1 MKTLLNRVV
10 SVVLTLVVMLGV
22 IIPTACVQATEAE
35 KKEWEDP
42 IPAERII
49 YDLKAENFHMPIEES
64 GDGVVEDP
72 DSPFGKAAH
81 FSYAERVK
89 LGSTVS
95 TNSMRFVGQQAL
107 RLYVYGGD
115 PKNIREIGA
124 VSQSQLRANSD
135 AGQYIMYHFEDINL
149 FPTDA
154 EYFLY
159 MFECWGFQIHINKA
173 QRAAIENQ
181 LVDIYL
187 SLKVKGDIAATE
199 GNTPEYF
206 IDRLVI
212 ATAVEG
218 AEVHEHELGECK
230 SVNDFSHEAMCQ
242 IPGCGEV
249 VTEDHKWD
257 DGVVTKEAT
266 PEAAGIKT
274 FTCSV
279 CQGTRTKKLAYV
291 EKTDTAEPAE
301 KDEGQN
307 PQQPV
312 NPIVWVVVG
321 VAAAAVI
328 VIVLVVVLKLKK
340 KGNKE

>member
-1 MKTLLNRVV
+1 MKTLRNRVV
-10 SVVLTLVVMLGV
+10 SVMLALVVMLGV
-22 IIPTACVQATEAE
+22 IIPTIAVQATEVE
-35 KKEWEDP
+35 NTDWVDP

-49 YDLKAENFHMPIEES
+49 YDLKAENIHMPIEES

-107 RLYVYGGD
+107 KMYVYGGN
-115 PKNIREIGA
+115 PKTIREIGA
-124 VSQSQLRANSD
+124 VTQSQLRANSD

-149 FPTDA
+149 FPTED

-173 QRAAIENQ
+173 QRTAIQDQ

-206 IDRLVI
+206 IDRVVI

-218 AEVHEHELGECK
+218 TEVHEHKLGECK
-230 SVNDFSHEAMCQ
+230 SVSDFSHEAMCQ

-266 PEAAGIKT
+266 PEAVGIET

-291 EKTDTAEPAE
+291 EKTDDAEPAE
-301 KDEGQN
+301 QDEGQN
-307 PQQPV
+307 QKQPV
-312 NPIVWVVVG
+312 NPIIWVVVG
-321 VAAAAVI
+321 VAAVAVI
-328 VIVLVVVLKLKK
+328 AIAVVLVLKLKK
-340 KGNKE
+340 KDNKE